1 MARAT
6 GEVVYVDASPQ
17 VVRLLGEMAMPAAM
31 RVHAG
36 DPSPDRLREL
46 LAPARVVLNGH
57 TYMSAGD
64 LAAAP
69 HLERIVFLGT
79 GASSYIDLDV
89 AAARGI
95 AVETIRNYG
104 DRAVAQHAVALA
116 LAALRRIAPMDR
128 ALRRGEWE
136 PLAGRE
142 FQDLTFGVVGLGG
155 IGRAA
160 ASLAAGL
167 GFRVLGW
174 NRTPLPDAPCAL
186 APLDALLE
194 RSDVVSL
201 HLALTPQTSGL
212 IGRQALAR
220 MRPDAVLV
228 NTARAGLVDTGA
240 MLAALESGRLAHAAL
255 DVFDLEPLPP
265 DDPLLRLDTVTLTS
279 HAGYKT
285 DAAMH
290 RLLQAALALIG

>member
-1 MARAT
+1 MACAT

-17 VVRLLGEMAMPAAM
+17 VVRLLGEMALPAAM

-36 DPSPDRLREL
+36 DPSPVRLREL

-79 GASSYIDLDV
+79 GASSYIDLDA

-142 FQDLTFGVVGLGG
+142 FQDLTFGVVGLG
-155 IGRAA
+155 RAA

-174 NRTPLPDAPCAL
+174 NRTPLPDAPCML

-194 RSDVVSL
+194 QSDVVSL

-212 IGRQALAR
+212 IGPQALAR

-265 DDPLLRLDTVTLTS
+265 DDPLLRLDTVTLTA

-285 DAAMH
+285 DAATR